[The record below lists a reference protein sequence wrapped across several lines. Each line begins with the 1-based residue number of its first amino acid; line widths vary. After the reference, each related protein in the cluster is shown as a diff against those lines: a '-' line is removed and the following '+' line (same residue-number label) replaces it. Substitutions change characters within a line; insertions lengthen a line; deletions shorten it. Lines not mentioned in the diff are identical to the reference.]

1 MTNLSIWNP
10 LREFDALTNRLFGNE
25 SLLGRGVSSSRP
37 WAPMVDITEDD
48 DFYRLVVDL
57 PDVPKDGVKVSIEN
71 GILTIR
77 GERKWEKKSDKTKV
91 HLVERSYGS
100 FTRSF
105 SLPDDAATGGLTANF
120 KDGVLTIMV
129 PKLEEAKPKEIEVKI
144 D

>member
-10 LREFDALTNRLFGNE
+10 LRELDVLTNRLFGNE
-25 SLLGRGVSSSRP
+25 SLLRGVSGAKP

-48 DFYRLVVDL
+48 DFYRIVADL
-57 PDVPKDGVKVSIEN
+57 PDVPKDAVKVTVEN

-77 GERKWEKKSDKTKV
+77 GERKWERKTEKTKL

-105 SLPDDAATGGLTANF
+105 SLPDDAAAGGMTASF
-120 KDGVLTIMV
+120 KDGVLTILV